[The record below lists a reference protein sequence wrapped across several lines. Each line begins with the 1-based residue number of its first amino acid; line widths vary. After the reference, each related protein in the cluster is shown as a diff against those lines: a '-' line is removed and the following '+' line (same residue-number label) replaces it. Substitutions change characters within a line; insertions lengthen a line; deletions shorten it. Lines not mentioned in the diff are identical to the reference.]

1 MDLIGDAWLRCRRL
15 DMAIYVKVGT
25 YTGDGS
31 GSDRA
36 ITGIGF
42 QPKVVIVKGA
52 SSGSQIRI
60 DSMPSGE
67 SKQFD
72 NSVSYDNDCI
82 VSLDSDGFTVA
93 PNAAQSNAVNFN
105 AIDYYYIALGGDSS
119 DISTGTYTGDGTDD
133 RDVVTSLS
141 FQPDMVYITGVSR
154 LAVLRNSAISAATDE
169 TWYVGTTAST
179 TNAIQQILSNGFQIG
194 TNAVVNNNTDA
205 YYWFALKSTA
215 GILEFGTYTG
225 NGAATRDITGVTTF
239 TPDLVISTC
248 RNAVANTTWKSSPIS
263 STNGFVASQNS
274 TAVTTGIRGFL
285 SDGFSIGITA
295 NDNADPYY
303 FMAAKENA
311 PSAGGNSNFL
321 MLL

>member
-1 MDLIGDAWLRCRRL
+1 
-15 DMAIYVKVGT
+15 MAIYIKHGT

-72 NSVSYDNDCI
+72 SSVAFDTDCI

-93 PNAAQSNAVNFN
+93 PNATQSNSVNFN
-105 AIDYYYIALGGDSS
+105 AIDYYYIAFGGDSS
-119 DISTGTYTGDGTDD
+119 DIATGTYTGNGSDN

-141 FQPDMVYITGVSR
+141 FQPDMVLVTGVSR
-154 LAVLRNSAISAATDE
+154 LTVLRNSAISAATDE
-169 TWYVGTTAST
+169 TWYIGTTASG
-179 TNAIQQILSNGFQIG
+179 TNRIQQVLSNGFQIG
-194 TNAVVNNNTDA
+194 TDAVVNTNTDA
-205 YYWFALKSTA
+205 YYWFALKSTT
-215 GILEFGTYTG
+215 GVLEFGTYTG
-225 NGAATRDITGVTTF
+225 NGVATRDITGITTF
-239 TPDLVISTC
+239 QPTFAMSTC
-248 RNAVANTTWKSSPIS
+248 RNAVQNTTWKTADMS

-274 TAVTTGIRGFL
+274 AAVSTGIRGFL
-285 SDGFSIGITA
+285 SDGFSVGSTA
-295 NDNADPYY
+295 NDNSDPYY
-303 FMAAKENA
+303 FFAAIENA
-311 PSAGGNSNFL
+311 PGASSNSNFL
-321 MLL
+321 ALL